1 MKLKILAH
9 AKNIKW
15 DADATTLKKLPKS
28 VDVKMTI
35 DTNDCAVDDS
45 GIECELSDIVT
56 NKYGYCH
63 DGFTFSYELDP
74 DDILRKAKK
83 ILAQRL
89 KKIQKGQESYNLDN
103 RGKIDWEK
111 MQADYRKDFAD
122 LQKLGVVISRDQFT
136 NKIKSLAIEAGN

>member
-1 MKLKILAH
+1 MKLKIIAH

-15 DADATTLKKLPKS
+15 NVDAATLKKLPRS

-45 GIECELSDIVT
+45 AIELELSDMVS
-56 NKYGYCH
+56 NGYHH

-74 DDILRKAKK
+74 SFILRQAKK

-89 KKIQKGQESYNLDN
+89 KKIQKGQESYNLGN
-103 RGKIDWEK
+103 RGKINWEK

-122 LQKLGVVISRDQFT
+122 LQKLGVVISQDQFT
-136 NKIKSLAIEAGN
+136 NKIKSLAIEADN